1 MLGQPPAALGTAGAD
16 QKASGG
22 AGGKSSTPGTS
33 GSTANGNEPSIGKEQ
48 QEMFEAIAKLSLQ
61 LEGERRAKARDDNF
75 VFEMSKASAL
85 AKTLAWAEEAY
96 KTEGDKKRKEQG
108 DDYKG
113 HPQGKKPDALLASLI
128 VRLVEAIKKAGD
140 GSIEGY
146 VRSKLTSL
154 SQQGQEDAV
163 AVLYV
168 LDGRAQQPMEIRSTR
183 CFKIETKED
192 GGEMTKWIAA
202 ATRDKELETAF
213 STTRKFGL
221 LSGIGVTVAEDFAPM
236 SGAAKQVQKL
246 VFGGAAASASGARRA
261 KKGQS

>member
-1 MLGQPPAALGTAGAD
+1 MGAAGAD
-16 QKASGG
+16 PKAPGKAKGG
-22 AGGKSSTPGTS
+22 SSTSGSSGSSS
-33 GSTANGNEPSIGKEQ
+33 GSTADTSELGDKKQ
-48 QEMFEAIAKLSLQ
+48 KEMFEAIAKLSLQ
-61 LEGERRAKARDDNF
+61 LESERRAKARDDNF
-75 VFEMSKASAL
+75 VFEMSRASAL

-96 KTEGDKKRKEQG
+96 KTEGDKKRKELG
-108 DDYKG
+108 DNYKG

-163 AVLYV
+163 KVLYV
-168 LDGRAQQPMEIRSTR
+168 LDGRAQQPLEIRSTR
-183 CFKIETKED
+183 CFKVETKED

-213 STTRKFGL
+213 GTTRTFGL

-246 VFGGAAASASGARRA
+246 ILGGAATSASGARRA
-261 KKGQS
+261 KKG